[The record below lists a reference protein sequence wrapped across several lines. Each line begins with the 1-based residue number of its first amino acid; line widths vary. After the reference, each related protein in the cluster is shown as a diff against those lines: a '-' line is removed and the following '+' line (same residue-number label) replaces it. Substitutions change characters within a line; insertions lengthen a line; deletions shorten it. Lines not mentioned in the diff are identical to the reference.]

1 MAPTAS
7 SATERPGRRWWP
19 WVAGVVFAL
28 IALMIGSA
36 WWAWRSDAGLDWLL
50 RQVPGLEVHG
60 MRGRP
65 DGGSFEA
72 ARVEW
77 RSAGLLVR
85 VDGLSWRD
93 AQWRWRPYPG
103 AWLRVVLDAP
113 HARQVRVTTTP
124 GADEPAAA
132 PTSLRLPLELVV
144 RDLRVDTLQVNDQ
157 PQVTELKG
165 QLHLGDDTG
174 AMHRLGPL
182 AATLDTLHASGRA
195 DVHTD
200 APMAMHGRVD
210 VTAAS
215 APGTPAPWKASATL
229 AGTLPRMIV
238 DGALNAAAGAQL
250 FAQATVTPFEPWPLG
265 ALHARTQDLDLASLS
280 PALPVTRLTGR
291 AVVQTSG
298 RDAPVSADLEL
309 SNAMPGTWDE
319 ARLPLRTLRATVRG
333 HATDRRVL
341 EFSGIEALLHG
352 HQREA
357 GRLTGTGRWQ
367 GGELSLDTR
376 LDGVQ
381 PARLDD
387 RLAAMT
393 LSGPVRLVLRGVP
406 APPGAADTAAPSA
419 PVSTEVHAELEGN
432 LETGPVR
439 PVRIATDATLTLPT
453 DGSLHAR
460 IERLQLGAGEA
471 KAVLSADA
479 QRTVQGGWQLRTEG
493 EFSRFD
499 PSAWWAGPRNT
510 AWRRGPHAING
521 TWRADLAT
529 PGALPADPR
538 ELLRALR
545 GDARLQLRESRL
557 AGVPL
562 QATATLRSG
571 ERATQVDT
579 TLSASGNRLSVH
591 LATGARAADDDW
603 RAELHAPRLAALAPL
618 SRLVPGSARWLP
630 TAGSLDASATAEG
643 AWPAL
648 RTAGELHARGVRR
661 AAFQVARM
669 DVHWSASTSR
679 VDAPL
684 TLSVSARGL
693 AQGERRIDQLEAEL
707 AGTLSQHRLRW
718 RATSPLR
725 PPAWTDAVLTS
736 GKAPP
741 RGGIL
746 RLDAAG
752 GWSPSSGRGGTW
764 QGHITGLRAAPP
776 GEGSTAWAAARR
788 IDARFSM
795 DADGR
800 LAEASLSPGEIQLL
814 GATLRW
820 TQASL
825 VVPRTAGTPPRLSLD
840 AELAPL
846 AISPWLARWQPH
858 FGWGGDLRIGGRMT
872 IRSAAAFDAE
882 VTFQR
887 AGGDLTI
894 TDENGTRRL
903 GLTALSVGLS
913 AHGGT
918 WRFTQ
923 SIIGSQLGELA
934 GTQVVRTSPAAHWP
948 APDAPLQGTAR
959 LRIGDLAAWGAWLP
973 PGWRL
978 EGQLLANAAISGRFG
993 APQYT
998 GAISGAHI
1006 GVRNLLEGV
1015 HLHDGTMSVRLSG
1028 TEARIEQLVFKGGDG
1043 TLRIEGGVAFGDS
1056 PRVQLQATAR
1066 RFQALGRLDRR
1077 IVVSGNADL
1086 RMQARQLVLRG
1097 RFVVDEGLIDVS
1109 QESVRQLDDDV
1120 LVVNRPTGDGAKPAV
1135 ASPAS
1140 SGEPTPGLLG
1150 RADVALVID
1159 LGDDLKLRG
1168 RGLDTELAGQLRV
1181 TTPDGELQVHGTVRT
1196 TSGTYTAYGQNL
1208 AIERGIVT
1216 FSGDVS
1222 TPRLDILAVR
1232 QDVDVRVGV
1241 AVQGGAVNPRVRLF
1255 SEPEMSEIDK
1265 LSWLVMGRA
1274 SEGLGRADTALLQR
1288 AALALLA
1295 GEKGGSAQGIVER
1308 LGLDDLSLR
1317 RGESGDLQDT
1327 VMVLGKQISKRWY
1340 VGYERGLNVA
1350 TGSWQ
1355 LVYRIARRFTLRL
1368 QTGEEN
1374 ALDLIWT
1381 WRWN

>member
-1 MAPTAS
+1 MAPTTS
-7 SATERPGRRWWP
+7 PETERRGRRLWP
-19 WVAGVVFAL
+19 WVLGGILAL
-28 IALMIGSA
+28 VAVTIGGA
-36 WWAWRSDAGLDWLL
+36 WWAWRSDAGLGWLL
-50 RQVPGLEVHG
+50 RQVPGLEVSG

-72 ARVEW
+72 ARVDW
-77 RSAGLLVR
+77 RSGGLHVR

-93 AQWRWRPYPG
+93 AQWHWRPYPG

-124 GADEPAAA
+124 GADEPATA
-132 PTSLRLPLELVV
+132 PTSLRLPMELVA
-144 RDLRVDTLQVNDQ
+144 RDLRVDALQVNDQ

-174 AMHRLGPL
+174 ALHRVGPL
-182 AATLDTLHASGRA
+182 AARLDTVHASGQA
-195 DVHTD
+195 DVRTD
-200 APMAMHGRVD
+200 APMALNGRVD

-215 APGTPAPWKASATL
+215 APGTPAPWRATATL
-229 AGTLPRMIV
+229 AGTLPRMAV
-238 DGALNAAAGAQL
+238 DGALTAAAGARL
-250 FAQATVTPFEPWPLG
+250 SAQATVTPFEAWPLG
-265 ALHARTQDLDLASLS
+265 ALQAQTQDLDLASLS
-280 PALPVTRLTGR
+280 PTLPVTRLTGR

-298 RDAPVSADLEL
+298 RDAPVTADLEL
-309 SNAMPGTWDE
+309 SNAMPGPWDE

-341 EFSGIEALLHG
+341 EFSGIDALLHG
-352 HQREA
+352 RQREA

-367 GGELSLDTR
+367 GTQLSFDAK
-376 LDGVQ
+376 LDGVK
-381 PARLDD
+381 PALLDD

-393 LSGPVRLVLRGVP
+393 LSGPVRLLMRGVP
-406 APPGAADTAAPSA
+406 APPGTADTAAPSV
-419 PVSTEVHAELEGN
+419 PLSTELHAQLDGT
-432 LETGPVR
+432 LETRPVR
-439 PVRIATDATLTLPT
+439 PVHIATDATLTLPK
-453 DGSLHAR
+453 DGTMHGR
-460 IERLQLGAGEA
+460 IERLQLGAGDA
-471 KAVLSADA
+471 RAALSGEA
-479 QRTVQGGWQLRTEG
+479 QRTAQGDWQVRTEG

-521 TWRADLAT
+521 TWRADLAV
-529 PGALPADPR
+529 PGALPAEPR
-538 ELLRALR
+538 DLLRALR
-545 GDARLQLRESRL
+545 GEAQLQLRESRL

-562 QATATLRSG
+562 QATATLQAG
-571 ERATQVDT
+571 GRATQVDT
-579 TLSASGNRLSVH
+579 TLLASGNRLSVH
-591 LATGARAADDDW
+591 LQTGAQAGDDDW
-603 RAELHAPRLAALAPL
+603 RAELRAPRLAALAPL
-618 SRLVPGSARWLP
+618 SRLAPGMARWLP

-648 RTAGELHARGVRR
+648 RTAGELHARGLRSDT
-661 AAFQVARM
+661 FQLARM
-669 DVHWSASTSR
+669 DARWSASTSR

-684 TLSVSARGL
+684 SLSLSAQGL
-693 AQGERRIDQLEAEL
+693 VQGERRIDHLEAEL
-707 AGTLSQHRLRW
+707 AGTLSQHRLRL
-718 RATSPLR
+718 RASSPLR
-725 PPAWTDAVLTS
+725 PPAWTDAVLTR

-741 RGGIL
+741 RGGTL

-764 QGHITGLRAAPP
+764 QGRITDLRAAPP

-788 IDARFSM
+788 IDARIRM
-795 DADGR
+795 NADGG

-820 TQASL
+820 TEASL
-825 VVPRTAGTPPRLSLD
+825 VAPRKAGTPPRLSLD
-840 AELAPL
+840 AHLEPL

-858 FGWGGDLRIGGRMT
+858 FGWGGDLRVGGRMT
-872 IRSAAAFDAE
+872 LRSAAAFDAE

-903 GLTALSVGLS
+903 GLTALSLGLS

-923 SIIGSQLGELA
+923 SIVGSQLGELA
-934 GTQVVRTSPAAHWP
+934 GTQTVRTSAAAGWP
-948 APDAPLQGTAR
+948 APEAPLQGTVK

-978 EGQLLANAAISGRFG
+978 EGQLQANAAISGQLG
-993 APQYT
+993 APKYV
-998 GAISGAHI
+998 GNISGSRI
-1006 GVRNLLEGV
+1006 SLRNLLEGV
-1015 HLHDGTMSVRLSG
+1015 HLRDGTMSVRLTG
-1028 TEARIEQLVFKGGDG
+1028 TDARIEQLLFKGGDG
-1043 TLRIEGGVAFGDS
+1043 TLRIEGGASFGDS

-1066 RFQALGRLDRR
+1066 QFEALGRLDRR
-1077 IVVSGNADL
+1077 IVVSGNASL
-1086 RMQARQLVLRG
+1086 GMQARQLILRG

-1109 QESVRQLDDDV
+1109 QENAPKLDEDV
-1120 LVVNRPTGDGAKPAV
+1120 YVVNRPTDVGAAQAAAPPATT
-1135 ASPAS
+1135 
-1140 SGEPTPGLLG
+1140 GEPTSSPLG

-1168 RGLDTELAGQLRV
+1168 RGLDTELAGQLRI
-1181 TTPDGELQVHGTVRT
+1181 TTPDGELQVHGTVRA

-1208 AIERGIVT
+1208 AIERGILT

-1232 QDVDVRVGV
+1232 PDVDVRVGV
-1241 AVQGGAVNPRVRLF
+1241 AVQGSAANPRVRLF

-1295 GEKGGSAQGIVER
+1295 GEKGSSSQGIVER

-1327 VMVLGKQISKRWY
+1327 VVVLGKQLSKRWY
-1340 VGYERGLNVA
+1340 VGYERGLNAA

-1355 LVYRIARRFTLRL
+1355 LIYRIARRFTLRL

-1381 WRWN
+1381 WRWD